1 MTRITKAALTIVLTL
16 SLVLVL
22 GLAALAANEQQLH
35 QNATTTAMGKCVA
48 CHGNKA
54 SSASLSASVATAH
67 KLHMRSSLKTVR
79 FGQCQLCHIAA
90 DELNDSGAS
99 LRKQVSPVKCL
110 SCHGTFVTSP
120 KDASG
125 NVVLVNGVP
134 AHQGVTVTS
143 TNCLDSGCHNS
154 RAEVRKAHRAAKAP
168 VSAKAARIAYCADCH
183 GGSASVPALF
193 STEETN
199 PATW

>member
-1 MTRITKAALTIVLTL
+1 MTRLTKAALTIVLAL
-16 SLVLVL
+16 SLLFVL
-22 GLAALAANEQQLH
+22 GLGAVAANEQQLH

-54 SSASLSASVATAH
+54 SSQSLSASVATAH

-110 SCHGTFVTSP
+110 SCHGTFTLT
-120 KDASG
+120 
-125 NVVLVNGVP
+125 NVP
-134 AHQGVTVTS
+134 QHAGVTAAS